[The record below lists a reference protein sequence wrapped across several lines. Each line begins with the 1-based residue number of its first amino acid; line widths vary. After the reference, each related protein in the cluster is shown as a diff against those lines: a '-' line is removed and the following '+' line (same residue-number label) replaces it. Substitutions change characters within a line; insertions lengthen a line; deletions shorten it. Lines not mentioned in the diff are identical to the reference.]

1 MPSSLLCLCPS
12 YLPYHHC
19 CAFAYV
25 TFHTIIAVSLHK
37 LPSMPSSLLC
47 LSLSYFPCHH
57 HCCVFAKATF
67 HAIIIAVSL
76 HKLPSMPSSLR
87 VTTLQPSSHPS
98 PYTNR
103 TPNASYGHAHLLSLN
118 PLNTGAAISAI
129 AVWTAAMPTS
139 IPFCHIRTCLHPYP
153 SDHIHTPLITSIPL
167 WSHAYIHT
175 PLHPYMPTSIPL
187 WSQGYSK
194 PNPGIYLHSQI
205 CHT

>member
-25 TFHTIIAVSLHK
+25 TFHT
-37 LPSMPSSLLC
+37 
-47 LSLSYFPCHH
+47 
-57 HCCVFAKATF
+57 
-67 HAIIIAVSL
+67 IIAVSL

-153 SDHIHTPLITSIPL
+153 SDHKATRNLTQAFICIHKSVTRKAGEDRIYT
-167 WSHAYIHT
+167 
-175 PLHPYMPTSIPL
+175 PYMTVHL
-187 WSQGYSK
+187 
-194 PNPGIYLHSQI
+194 
-205 CHT
+205 